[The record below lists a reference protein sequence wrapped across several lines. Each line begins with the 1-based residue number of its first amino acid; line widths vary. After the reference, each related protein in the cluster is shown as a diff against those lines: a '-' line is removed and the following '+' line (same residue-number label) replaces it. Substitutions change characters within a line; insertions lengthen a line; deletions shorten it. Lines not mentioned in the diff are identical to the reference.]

1 MPKVVKPKRF
11 PWRTAFTLAAWGV
24 VAGSTA
30 YAAKRVQ
37 QFVLADKHFSLNAG
51 AASIKLEGV
60 KYASKARLL
69 QMFSS
74 DLGHSSFRTPMAER
88 RRRLLAIDW
97 VEDASI
103 SRLWPNRLLVR
114 VTERK
119 PVAFVNMP
127 NGQYLLIDAA
137 GVFLSAPPKFRFNL
151 PVLSGITEEQ
161 TEAERS
167 ARVGAMSSMV
177 TELGAQAAVISE
189 INTASL
195 QDLRVT
201 TQMDHHA
208 VELWMGD
215 RNFASRL
222 ANFTLHYPE
231 IARTSPT
238 ATIFDLRLDDRI
250 TTK

>member
-1 MPKVVKPKRF
+1 MPKVVQPKRF
-11 PWRTAFTLAAWGV
+11 PWRMVFTLAAWGA

-37 QFVLADKHFSLNAG
+37 QFVLTDRHFALNAG
-51 AASIKLEGV
+51 AAGIRLEGV
-60 KYASKARLL
+60 KYASKARVL

-74 DLGHSSFRTPMAER
+74 DLAHSSFRTPMAER
-88 RRRLLAIDW
+88 RRRLLAVDW

-114 VTERK
+114 VIERK

-127 NGQYLLIDAA
+127 NGQYLLIDSA
-137 GVFLSAPPKFRFNL
+137 GVFLSAPPKVRFNL

-161 TEAERS
+161 DETERS
-167 ARVGAMSSMV
+167 ARVGAMSSLV
-177 TELGAQAAVISE
+177 SELGPQAAAISE

-195 QDLRVT
+195 QDLRIITMV
-201 TQMDHHA
+201 DHHA

-222 ANFTLHYPE
+222 SNFTQHYPE

-238 ATIFDLRLDDRI
+238 ASVFDLRLDDRI
-250 TTK
+250 TTR

>member
-1 MPKVVKPKRF
+1 MPKVVRPKRF
-11 PWRTAFTLAAWGV
+11 PWRTVFTLAAWGA

-37 QFVLADKHFSLNAG
+37 NFVLTDSHFALSG
-51 AASIKLEGV
+51 GSASIRLEGV
-60 KYASKARLL
+60 RYASRARLM
-69 QMFSS
+69 QMFAM

-88 RRRLLAIDW
+88 RRRLLAVDW

-114 VTERK
+114 IKERK

-127 NGQYLLIDAA
+127 GGQYLLIDAA
-137 GVFLSAPPKFRFNL
+137 GVFLSAPPKVRFSL

-177 TELGAQAAVISE
+177 AELGLQAAEISE

-195 QDLRVT
+195 QDLRVI
-201 TQMDHHA
+201 TQVDHHA

-222 ANFTLHYPE
+222 ANFTQHYPE
-231 IARTSPT
+231 IARTSPM
-238 ATIFDLRLDDRI
+238 ASVFDLRLDDRI